1 MLALQSLAG
10 AMSVAVQSSKIL
22 LIWVPEA
29 LVLLELGYKLIKKAE
44 NMSYTDWS
52 KILHMAYSADT
63 DQAFRKIRILLLWI
77 LILS

>member
-29 LVLLELGYKLIKKAE
+29 LVLLELGYKLIKKAKNIVLSIE
-44 NMSYTDWS
+44 
-52 KILHMAYSADT
+52 YSSARFQYE
-63 DQAFRKIRILLLWI
+63 QAFPT
-77 LILS
+77 

>member
-29 LVLLELGYKLIKKAE
+29 LVLLELGYKLIKKTKNIVLSIE
-44 NMSYTDWS
+44 
-52 KILHMAYSADT
+52 YSSARSQYE
-63 DQAFRKIRILLLWI
+63 QAFPT
-77 LILS
+77 

>member
-29 LVLLELGYKLIKKAE
+29 LVLLELGYKLIKKAKNIVLSIE
-44 NMSYTDWS
+44 
-52 KILHMAYSADT
+52 YSSAGFQYE
-63 DQAFRKIRILLLWI
+63 QAFPT
-77 LILS
+77 